1 MMRLLESTKW
11 VIDKGKNSK
20 NVPKILVEV
29 VLMHCNL
36 VKNDYQQA
44 SEVLFTFVQNKF
56 GQWIFH

>member
-1 MMRLLESTKW
+1 MRLLESTKR

-44 SEVLFTFVQNKF
+44 SKVLFTFVQNKF
-56 GQWIFH
+56 GS

>member
-1 MMRLLESTKW
+1 MRLLESTKQ

-20 NVPKILVEV
+20 NVPKIVVEV

-56 GQWIFH
+56 GQ